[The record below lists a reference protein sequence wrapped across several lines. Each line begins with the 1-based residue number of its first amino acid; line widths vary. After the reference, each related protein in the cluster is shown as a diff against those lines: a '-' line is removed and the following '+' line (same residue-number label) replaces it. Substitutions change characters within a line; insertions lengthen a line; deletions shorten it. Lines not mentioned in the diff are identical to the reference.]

1 MARTHRRE
9 FLKAVGIL
17 GASATVGTEFAHTA
31 MGTGESTGP
40 WTTYRGNA
48 GRTGAT
54 TDSGPGSNVTTDWS
68 FDMGGEMYG
77 VEPVVGDGT
86 LYLAVTTANS
96 PSVSEGY
103 VAAYDPATG
112 DERWKR
118 DDISA
123 PATPTVGNGTV
134 YFDTRGSEDADS
146 TGFFAV
152 DSETGET
159 KWHKVPSSGVGDP
172 LVASGRLYSKM
183 GGNACELDPETGEDV
198 WKTDDIGGSACYADG
213 TLFYGGGVA
222 LSADDGSVLWDVSGD
237 DDELQTVADGLV
249 FGVVNESG
257 GDAVVKARSTADGAV
272 QWSYSLGNER
282 YWWADR
288 LTVAGGRV
296 FFRINSTIRALDA
309 TTGEEAWTYE
319 ADAELTGALT
329 VADGTLLT
337 GGRTNPESD
346 SGDATVVAI
355 DAASGEHRWDYTFG
369 SWEFEDYGPAAN
381 TPVVADG
388 RVFTATFPKGST
400 TDWVYTEYGDFH
412 VLFADETTETTT
424 ETTETTTAETTE
436 TTTAETTTT
445 GEETT
450 ETTTTTAETTTTG
463 EETTTKTT
471 TETTATTETTES
483 ATETTTATTKRS
495 ERTTTTTTWTEAPG
509 TNTTET
515 TGSAG
520 GGMGTTTTATDGQPG
535 FGILTT
541 VGGLAGVGAYLRTRL
556 EDE

>member
-17 GASATVGTEFAHTA
+17 GATATVGAEFAHTVT
-31 MGTGESTGP
+31 GTGESTGP
-40 WTTYRGNA
+40 WTTFRGNA

-96 PSVSEGY
+96 PSVNEGY
-103 VAAYDPATG
+103 VAAYDPTTG

-134 YFDTRGSEDADS
+134 YFDTGGSEFAGS

-159 KWHKVPSSGVGDP
+159 KWHKEPSSGVGDP
-172 LVASGRLYSKM
+172 LVADGRLYSKIA
-183 GGNACELDPETGEDV
+183 GNACELDPETGEDV
-198 WKTDDIGGSACYADG
+198 WKTDDISGGACYAEG

-222 LSADDGSVLWDVSGD
+222 LSADDGSVRWDISGD

-319 ADAELTGALT
+319 ADAELAGALT

-346 SGDATVVAI
+346 SGDAIVVAI
-355 DAASGEHRWDYTFG
+355 DAASGEHRWDYIFG

-400 TDWVYTEYGDFH
+400 IDWEYTEYGDFH
-412 VLFADETTETTT
+412 VLRADETTETTT
-424 ETTETTTAETTE
+424 ETTSEETTTE
-436 TTTAETTTT
+436 TTSEET
-445 GEETT
+445 TT
-450 ETTTTTAETTTTG
+450 ETTSEETTTETTS

-471 TETTATTETTES
+471 TEATDTTETTKT
-483 ATETTTATTKRS
+483 ATETTTATTKS
-495 ERTTTTTTWTEAPG
+495 SEKSTERTTTVTTWTEAPG

-520 GGMGTTTTATDGQPG
+520 GEMGTTTTATDGQPG

-541 VGGLAGVGAYLRTRL
+541 VGGLAGVGAYLRNRL
-556 EDE
+556 EDD